1 MIRKKEILPE
11 TRFLKSGAATTL
23 LLALAVCFTVGC
35 AVPPGES
42 PVPREPPP
50 PPRDVLERLFGAP
63 PEEGIQATVKVSLE
77 VPEGKYFKS
86 AALVMKYPDSLRIE
100 ALPLMGTPDL
110 FLTANVR
117 LLKAYF
123 PEENLF
129 LVGEPTAPNL
139 YALFRLYLAVPDVVS
154 LLMGHPPGLKD
165 PRQRYTARWEGPLYR
180 VDVFLGE
187 KIIQT
192 LWIDLEKGKLTRCE
206 RVAWNGHPALQI
218 LFRDAV
224 SITGGG
230 ELPGGLSIAFGE
242 PVSLLATIRVKGP
255 ERAHTLPENV
265 FDLLP
270 PEGATLR
277 WIEGG
282 GPEASP
288 EAETN

>member
-11 TRFLKSGAATTL
+11 PRLLKSWAANIL
-23 LLALAVCFTVGC
+23 LLALAVCCAVGC
-35 AVPPGES
+35 AVPRGEV
-42 PVPREPPP
+42 PVLREPPP
-50 PPRDVLERLFGAP
+50 PPREVLERLFGSP
-63 PEEGIQATVKVSLE
+63 LEEGIQATVKISLE
-77 VPEGKYFKS
+77 VPEGKYFRS

-110 FLTANVR
+110 FLTANAR

-139 YALFRLYLAVPDVVS
+139 YALFRLYLTVPDVVS

-165 PRQRYTARWEGPLYR
+165 PRLRYTARWEGSLYR
-180 VDVFLGE
+180 IDVFLGE
-187 KIIQT
+187 ETIQS
-192 LWIDLEKGKLTRCE
+192 LWIDLEKRRLTRCE
-206 RVAWNGHPALQI
+206 RVAWNGRPAFEV

-224 SITGGG
+224 SVAGGG

-242 PVSLLATIRVKGP
+242 PVSLLATIRVAGP
-255 ERAHTLPENV
+255 ERAHSLPESV

-270 PEGATLR
+270 PEGVTLR

-282 GPEASP
+282 GQEAP
-288 EAETN
+288 PKAETN